1 MGLLDIILGNKTD
14 KTELLDYFKNHELYS
29 QLTPDGVRKIRG
41 NIQSGSLKKKSQID
55 KSVRMLVKTNR
66 HTKDKYGKTY
76 F

>member
-14 KTELLDYFKNHELYS
+14 KTELLDYFKKHELYS
-29 QLTPDGVRKIRG
+29 QLTPNGVKKIRN
-41 NIQSGSLKKKSQID
+41 NIQNGSLKKKSQID
-55 KSVRMLVKTNR
+55 KSIRMLVKTNK